1 MTWPILQPANSNH
14 MKRFF
19 TAFIFLMTT
28 LAWAQPQAVTW
39 STSYENTD
47 EHTIITVHAEIAEGW
62 HLYSQNLDE
71 GGPIPTSFVLED
83 DSAFTTVGGWAEG
96 EPHVEFDPNF
106 DMDLAYF
113 SDGAD
118 FTIKLLPTEKEF
130 TVKGELEFMV
140 CNDEMCLPPTYED
153 FSVQVTN
160 APVPSIWKGLGSTFW
175 LGFLGGFAALIMPCI
190 FPMIPLTVSFFT
202 KQSKTKA
209 EGIFKASL
217 YGLGIIVIYVALG
230 LAVSVIF
237 GSDALNQMATNPWFN
252 LAFFALFVIF
262 AASFFGAFEITL
274 PSSWVNKADDASNKG
289 GMLGIFF
296 MAFTLSLVSFSCTG
310 PIIGTLLVE
319 AGQKGS
325 LLGPAVGM
333 FGFSLALAIP
343 FTLFAAFPGWLNSLP
358 SSGGWLNTVKVTLGF
373 LELAFAL
380 KFLSTADLVWQ
391 AHWLE
396 RELFL
401 AIWVAIAFITAF
413 YLLGAFRM
421 PLDSPVTTISVPRL
435 SFAMVFLI
443 LGFYMLPGIFG
454 APVKLISGFPP
465 PEHYAESKSGAY
477 AQPMIKMVGTG
488 ESAAVEVEHG
498 DHCPN
503 GLPCFND
510 FDAGLA
516 YAKEVG
522 KPIMIDFTG
531 WGCQN
536 CRKMEENVWVDERV
550 HKRLRDDVVLI
561 SLYVDERTEFPED
574 QQYISEVTGRKI
586 KNIGNKWSEFEEVNF
601 GAVSQPLYV
610 FLGHDDLKPLIE
622 TRGAD
627 LDIEA
632 YIEWMDRGISAF
644 QK

>member
-1 MTWPILQPANSNH
+1 
-14 MKRFF
+14 MKR
-19 TAFIFLMTT
+19 I
-28 LAWAQPQAVTW
+28 LALFAVIVSTVLYAQPQPVKW
-39 STSYENTD
+39 STSN
-47 EHTIITVHAEIAEGW
+47 TIIEDKVNVVIHADIAPGW
-62 HLYSQNLDE
+62 HLYSQNLAD
-71 GGPIPTSFVLED
+71 GGPIPTSFYLD
-83 DSAFTTVGGWAEG
+83 SSSAFVPLGKWSEG

-106 DMDLAYF
+106 DMDLAFF
-113 SDGAD
+113 SESAD
-118 FTIKLLPTEKEF
+118 FSILLEPLQSDF
-130 TVKGELEFMV
+130 IVKGELEFMV
-140 CNDEMCLPPTYED
+140 CNDEMCLPPTYVD
-153 FSVQVTN
+153 FRTEVLDAPLPSV
-160 APVPSIWKGLGSTFW
+160 WEGLGTTFW

-209 EGIFKASL
+209 EGVFKASL

-401 AIWVAIAFITAF
+401 AIWVAIAFMTAF

-435 SFAMVFLI
+435 SFAMVFMI

-465 PEHYAESKSGAY
+465 PEHYAETKSGAY
-477 AQPMIKMVGTG
+477 AQPVINMVGTG

-522 KPIMIDFTG
+522 KPILIDFTG

-550 HKRLRDDVVLI
+550 HKRLRDEVVLI
-561 SLYVDERTEFPED
+561 SLYVDERTKFPKEE
-574 QQYISEVTGRKI
+574 QYISEVTGRKI
-586 KNIGNKWSEFEEVNF
+586 KNVGNKWSEFEEVNF

-632 YIEWMDRGISAF
+632 YIDWLDRGVAAF
-644 QK
+644 K

>member
-1 MTWPILQPANSNH
+1 
-14 MKRFF
+14 MKR
-19 TAFIFLMTT
+19 I
-28 LAWAQPQAVTW
+28 LALFAVIVSTVLYAQPQPVKW
-39 STSYENTD
+39 STSN
-47 EHTIITVHAEIAEGW
+47 TIIEDKVNVVIHAEIAPGW
-62 HLYSQNLDE
+62 HLYSQNLAD
-71 GGPIPTSFVLED
+71 GGPIPTSFYLD
-83 DSAFTTVGGWAEG
+83 SSSAFAPLGKWTEG

-106 DMDLAYF
+106 DMDLAFF
-113 SDGAD
+113 SESAD
-118 FTIKLLPTEKEF
+118 FSILLEPLQSDF
-130 TVKGELEFMV
+130 IVKGELEFMV
-140 CNDEMCLPPTYED
+140 CNDEMCLPPTYVD
-153 FSVQVTN
+153 FRTEVLDAPLPSV
-160 APVPSIWKGLGSTFW
+160 WEGLGTTFW

-209 EGIFKASL
+209 EGVFKASL

-401 AIWVAIAFITAF
+401 AIWVAIAFMTAF

-435 SFAMVFLI
+435 SFAMVFMI

-465 PEHYAESKSGAY
+465 PEHYAETKSGAY
-477 AQPMIKMVGTG
+477 AQPLINMVGTG

-522 KPIMIDFTG
+522 KPILIDFTG

-550 HKRLRDDVVLI
+550 HKRLRDKVVLI
-561 SLYVDERTEFPED
+561 SLYVDERTKFPKEE
-574 QQYISEVTGRKI
+574 QYISEVTGRKI
-586 KNIGNKWSEFEEVNF
+586 KNVGNKWSEFEEVNF

-632 YIEWMDRGISAF
+632 YIDWLDRGVAAF
-644 QK
+644 K

>member
-1 MTWPILQPANSNH
+1 
-14 MKRFF
+14 
-19 TAFIFLMTT
+19 
-28 LAWAQPQAVTW
+28 
-39 STSYENTD
+39 
-47 EHTIITVHAEIAEGW
+47 
-62 HLYSQNLDE
+62 
-71 GGPIPTSFVLED
+71 
-83 DSAFTTVGGWAEG
+83 
-96 EPHVEFDPNF
+96 
-106 DMDLAYF
+106 
-113 SDGAD
+113 
-118 FTIKLLPTEKEF
+118 
-130 TVKGELEFMV
+130 
-140 CNDEMCLPPTYED
+140 
-153 FSVQVTN
+153 
-160 APVPSIWKGLGSTFW
+160 
-175 LGFLGGFAALIMPCI
+175 
-190 FPMIPLTVSFFT
+190 MIPLTVSFFT
-202 KQSKTKA
+202 KESKTKA
-209 EGIFKASL
+209 EGVFKASL

-401 AIWVAIAFITAF
+401 AIWVAIAFMTAF

-435 SFAMVFLI
+435 SFAMVFMI

-465 PEHYAESKSGAY
+465 PEHYAETKSGAY
-477 AQPMIKMVGTG
+477 AQPVINMVGTG
-488 ESAAVEVEHG
+488 KSAAVEVEHG

-522 KPIMIDFTG
+522 KPILIDFTG

-550 HKRLRDDVVLI
+550 HKRLRDEVVLI
-561 SLYVDERTEFPED
+561 SLYVDERTKFPKEE
-574 QQYISEVTGRKI
+574 QYISEVTGRKI
-586 KNIGNKWSEFEEVNF
+586 KNVGNKWSEFEEVNF

-632 YIEWMDRGISAF
+632 YIDWLDRGVAAF
-644 QK
+644 K

>member
-1 MTWPILQPANSNH
+1 
-14 MKRFF
+14 MKR
-19 TAFIFLMTT
+19 I
-28 LAWAQPQAVTW
+28 LALLAVIVSTVLYAQPQPVKW
-39 STSYENTD
+39 STSNTIVED
-47 EHTIITVHAEIAEGW
+47 KVSVVIHADIAPGW
-62 HLYSQNLDE
+62 HLYSQNLAD
-71 GGPIPTSFVLED
+71 GGPIPTSFYLD
-83 DSAFTTVGGWAEG
+83 SSSAFVPLGKWSEG

-106 DMDLAYF
+106 DMDLAFF
-113 SDGAD
+113 SESAD
-118 FTIKLLPTEKEF
+118 FSILLEPLQSDF
-130 TVKGELEFMV
+130 LVKGELEFMV
-140 CNDEMCLPPTYED
+140 CNDEMCLPPTYVD
-153 FSVQVTN
+153 FRTEVLDAPLPSV
-160 APVPSIWKGLGSTFW
+160 WEGLGTTFW

-209 EGIFKASL
+209 EGVFKASL

-401 AIWVAIAFITAF
+401 AIWVAIAFMTAF

-435 SFAMVFLI
+435 SFAMVFMI

-465 PEHYAESKSGAY
+465 PEHYAETKSGAY
-477 AQPMIKMVGTG
+477 AQPVINMVGTG

-522 KPIMIDFTG
+522 KPILIDFTG

-550 HKRLRDDVVLI
+550 HKRLRDEVVLI
-561 SLYVDERTEFPED
+561 SLYVDERTKFPKEE
-574 QQYISEVTGRKI
+574 QYISEVTGRKI
-586 KNIGNKWSEFEEVNF
+586 KNVGNKWSEFEEVNF

-632 YIEWMDRGISAF
+632 YIDWLDRGVAAF
-644 QK
+644 K

>member
-1 MTWPILQPANSNH
+1 
-14 MKRFF
+14 MKR
-19 TAFIFLMTT
+19 I
-28 LAWAQPQAVTW
+28 LALFAVIVSTVLYAQPQPVKW
-39 STSYENTD
+39 STSN
-47 EHTIITVHAEIAEGW
+47 TIIEDKVNVVIHAEIAPGW
-62 HLYSQNLDE
+62 HLYSQNLAD
-71 GGPIPTSFVLED
+71 GGPIPTSFYLD
-83 DSAFTTVGGWAEG
+83 SSSAFAPLGKWTEG

-106 DMDLAYF
+106 DMDLAFF
-113 SDGAD
+113 SESAD
-118 FTIKLLPTEKEF
+118 FSILLEPLQSDF
-130 TVKGELEFMV
+130 IVKGELEFMV
-140 CNDEMCLPPTYED
+140 CNDEMCLPPTYVD
-153 FSVQVTN
+153 FRTEVLDAPLPSV
-160 APVPSIWKGLGSTFW
+160 WEGLGTTFW

-209 EGIFKASL
+209 EGVFKASL

-401 AIWVAIAFITAF
+401 AIWVAIAFMTAF

-435 SFAMVFLI
+435 SFAMVFMI

-465 PEHYAESKSGAY
+465 PEHYAETKSGAY
-477 AQPMIKMVGTG
+477 AQPVINMVGTG

-522 KPIMIDFTG
+522 KPILIDFTG

-550 HKRLRDDVVLI
+550 HKRLRDEVVLI
-561 SLYVDERTEFPED
+561 SLYVDERTKFPKEE
-574 QQYISEVTGRKI
+574 QYISEVTGRKI
-586 KNIGNKWSEFEEVNF
+586 KNVGNKWSEFEEVNF

-632 YIEWMDRGISAF
+632 YIDWLDRGVAAF
-644 QK
+644 K